1 MSITTES
8 IDIRC
13 NPEDV
18 YVFVTSPQHQ
28 LEINDSAREIRGY
41 DGESLQIGD
50 QWVVILNFMG
60 RDIESTYT
68 LLEAQPPTKLIYDNR
83 SNAATIQITWY
94 FEEVDTGTRVTFH
107 SATQSSGI
115 VASLIFRLVKGQ
127 FDKNVRQSLQNMK
140 RRLEANG

>member
-50 QWVVILNFMG
+50 QWIVILNFMG

-68 LLEAQPPTKLIYDNR
+68 LLEAQPSTKTGLRQTDQTQQRFR
-83 SNAATIQITWY
+83 SQ
-94 FEEVDTGTRVTFH
+94 
-107 SATQSSGI
+107 GI
-115 VASLIFRLVKGQ
+115 LKKLTLVHG
-127 FDKNVRQSLQNMK
+127 
-140 RRLEANG
+140 